1 MQIILFSSGKPDGR
15 APAASLSRNVPTS
28 ANGTS
33 APHPCLPGEAA
44 HPSALQAVFPASDF
58 ALHRRDPAGRP
69 GHLRR
74 GGRQG
79 SSHPAR
85 ASRRDVRVLNQAIR
99 PRLLPSAWRAERH
112 LRHPAFLR
120 SLADAGFLSASCA
133 GTPAAI
139 KYAGTGTKNFPETV
153 PIVFSGSIAAQRY
166 EYFTFFH
173 YIGIVMYNI

>member
-1 MQIILFSSGKPDGR
+1 MQIILFSSGKPDGQT
-15 APAASLSRNVPTS
+15 PAASLSHATYQPQRT
-28 ANGTS
+28 A
-33 APHPCLPGEAA
+33 LPPRTPIRP
-44 HPSALQAVFPASDF
+44 PSRFSGIGLRPPPP
-58 ALHRRDPAGRP
+58 RPGRP
-69 GHLRR
+69 PRAPP
-74 GGRQG
+74 GGGQG

-99 PRLLPSAWRAERH
+99 PRLQPSAWRAERH

-120 SLADAGFLSASCA
+120 SLADASFLSAACA

>member
-1 MQIILFSSGKPDGR
+1 
-15 APAASLSRNVPTS
+15 
-28 ANGTS
+28 
-33 APHPCLPGEAA
+33 
-44 HPSALQAVFPASDF
+44 
-58 ALHRRDPAGRP
+58 
-69 GHLRR
+69 
-74 GGRQG
+74 
-79 SSHPAR
+79 
-85 ASRRDVRVLNQAIR
+85 LNQAIR

-173 YIGIVMYNI
+173 YIGVVIYNI

>member
-15 APAASLSRNVPTS
+15 TPAASLSHATYQPQRTALPPCNP
-28 ANGTS
+28 ALRER
-33 APHPCLPGEAA
+33 PHTRP
-44 HPSALQAVFPASDF
+44 PSKPFFPAPDF

-69 GHLRR
+69 RHFR
-74 GGRQG
+74 GRQG

-85 ASRRDVRVLNQAIR
+85 ASRRDVRVLNQALR

-139 KYAGTGTKNFPETV
+139 KHAGTGTKNFPETV
-153 PIVFSGSIAAQRY
+153 PIAFSGSIAA
-166 EYFTFFH
+166 
-173 YIGIVMYNI
+173 

>member
-1 MQIILFSSGKPDGR
+1 MQIILFSSGNPDGR
-15 APAASLSRNVPTS
+15 TPAASLSHATYQPQRTALPPRTP
-28 ANGTS
+28 AFRER
-33 APHPCLPGEAA
+33 PHT
-44 HPSALQAVFPASDF
+44 
-58 ALHRRDPAGRP
+58 AGRP
-69 GHLRR
+69 GHLRK
-74 GGRQG
+74 GGGQG
-79 SSHPAR
+79 SSHPSR

-120 SLADAGFLSASCA
+120 SLADACFLSASCA

-139 KYAGTGTKNFPETV
+139 KYAGTGTKNIPETV

>member
-15 APAASLSRNVPTS
+15 TPAASLSHATYQPQRTALPPRTPAFRERPHTHPPSKPFFRHRTS
-28 ANGTS
+28 PSTAATRPAAPGTS
-33 APHPCLPGEAA
+33 GEGGAGLLP
-44 HPSALQAVFPASDF
+44 SFPGVAS
-58 ALHRRDPAGRP
+58 GCP
-69 GHLRR
+69 G
-74 GGRQG
+74 
-79 SSHPAR
+79 
-85 ASRRDVRVLNQAIR
+85 LNQAIR

-120 SLADAGFLSASCA
+120 SLADAGFLSAACA

-139 KYAGTGTKNFPETV
+139 KHAGTGTKNFPETV

>member
-15 APAASLSRNVPTS
+15 TPAASLSHATYQPQRTALPPRTHPPSKPFFRHRTSLSTAATRPT
-28 ANGTS
+28 APGTS
-33 APHPCLPGEAA
+33 
-44 HPSALQAVFPASDF
+44 
-58 ALHRRDPAGRP
+58 
-69 GHLRR
+69 
-74 GGRQG
+74 GGGQG

-85 ASRRDVRVLNQAIR
+85 ASRRDVRVLNQALR

-139 KYAGTGTKNFPETV
+139 KHAGTGTKNFPETV

-173 YIGIVMYNI
+173 YISIVMYNI